1 MVERTG
7 RNDDENV
14 QRNEDSPPG
23 SRIPEQAKPRTIP
36 GRGNAFVSAELRS
49 SVLGRGT
56 AS

>member
-7 RNDDENV
+7 RNDEENV

-36 GRGNAFVSAELRS
+36 GCGNAFVSAELRS